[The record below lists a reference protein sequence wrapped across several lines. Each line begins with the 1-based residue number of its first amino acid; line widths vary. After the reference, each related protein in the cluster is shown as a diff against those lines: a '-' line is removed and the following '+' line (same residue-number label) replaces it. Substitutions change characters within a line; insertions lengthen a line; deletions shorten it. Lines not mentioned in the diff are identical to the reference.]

1 MAITFPKT
9 TVVRNM
15 RTLCERKVRG
25 TEAVLNITRAACPFV
40 KTQTVLSK
48 SLKTKIVLN
57 RRLHNEHITLISWKL
72 RNRIWIHP
80 ISVYANEM

>member
-1 MAITFPKT
+1 LQVLTIQNVTHLSSVILQLLLSNHRLTMAITFPKT

-40 KTQTVLSK
+40 KTHNVLSK
-48 SLKTKIVLN
+48 SLKTKTVLN
-57 RRLHNEHITLISWKL
+57 IRL
-72 RNRIWIHP
+72 
-80 ISVYANEM
+80 